1 MVYMPAYKDVDRGT
15 WYIGCR
21 YKGAEGHSVKKVKRG
36 FTTKKEAL
44 EWERNFLAGV
54 NADMTM
60 LLSTFVDIY
69 FEDKANRLKERSIQN
84 KKYMIKAKVLPLLGD
99 KPMCTIAARDIL
111 QWQNTML
118 EQGYSDTY
126 LRMLQNQVTAIF
138 NHAEKIYNLSPN
150 PCKKLEKIGKANAK
164 GLDFWTIEEYKKFSD
179 SFTDEELMY
188 RTLFDVLFWSGCRLG
203 GCLALTGQDVNF
215 LNKEIN
221 ISKTYYRYE
230 RRDIITVPKTEG
242 SVRIVSIPSFLGE
255 ELNEYVRRSYGMKNE
270 ERLFPII
277 DRTVQKKMKLTAEKV
292 GLKHI
297 RVHDLRHSHV
307 ALLIE
312 KGVSPLAIA
321 ERVGHESIN
330 TTLNVYGH
338 LYPNKQREI
347 ADILE
352 NIKLEK
358 Q

>member
-1 MVYMPAYKDVDRGT
+1 MPAYKDVDRGT
-15 WYIGCR
+15 WYISCR
-21 YKGAEGHSVKKVKRG
+21 YKGNRGTSVKKTKRG
-36 FTTKKEAL
+36 FATKKEAL

-60 LLSTFVDIY
+60 LLKTFVDIY
-69 FEDKANRLKERSIQN
+69 FEDKENRLKERSIQN
-84 KKYMIKAKVLPLLGD
+84 KKYMIKAKILPMLGD
-99 KPMCTIAARDIL
+99 KPMCSITARDIL
-111 QWQNTML
+111 HWQNAML

-150 PCKKLEKIGKANAK
+150 PCKKIEKIGKANAK
-164 GLDFWTIEEYKKFSD
+164 GIDFWTIDEFKIFSN
-179 SFTDEELMY
+179 SFTDDELMY
-188 RTLFDVLFWSGCRLG
+188 KALFDILFWSGCRLG
-203 GCLALTGQDVNF
+203 ECLALTGQDINF
-215 LNKEIN
+215 INKEIH
-221 ISKTYYRYE
+221 ISKTYYRHE
-230 RRDIITVPKTEG
+230 RKDIVTVPKTEG
-242 SVRIVSIPSFLGE
+242 SVRTVSIPDFLCE
-255 ELNEYVRRSYGMKNE
+255 ELKEYMQRSYGLKND
-270 ERLFPII
+270 ERIFPII
-277 DRTVQKKMKLTAEKV
+277 DRTVQKKMKLTSETI

-312 KGVSPLAIA
+312 KGISPLAIA

-347 ADILE
+347 ADILQK
-352 NIKLEK
+352 IKIEK
-358 Q
+358 